1 MWKEQTVSVVLPT
14 YREKDSIRQAIV
26 DLFATGVVDEV
37 IAVNN
42 NAAAGTSE
50 EIAGTGAREVFEPR
64 QGYGFACR
72 CGLSRATGDLV
83 ILFEPDGTFR
93 GSDVLKLLVYH
104 DDGYDVVFGTRTT
117 KGLIW
122 EGANMGPALK
132 WGNVIVAKLLE
143 VLFLTPF
150 QLTDVGCTLR
160 LVRRDILDR
169 ITGAFRVGGSHFG
182 VEFMLYAINS
192 GASCIEIPV
201 NYLPRVGE
209 SQVTASFV
217 KTAVLAL
224 RMIAFTLAYRFRT
237 LVDKLR

>member
-14 YREKDSIRQAIV
+14 YREKDSIRQTIL
-26 DLFATGVVDEV
+26 DLFATGVVDEI

-42 NAAAGTSE
+42 NAAAGTSA

-64 QGYGFACR
+64 QGYGYACR
-72 CGLSRATGDLV
+72 CGLALAAGDLV

-93 GSDVLKLLVYH
+93 GSDVLKLLIYH
-104 DDGYDVVFGTRTT
+104 DDGYAVVFGTRTT

-132 WGNVIVAKLLE
+132 WGNIIVAKLLE
-143 VLFLTPF
+143 LLFLTPF

-160 LVRRDILDR
+160 LVERDILER
-169 ITGAFRVGGSHFG
+169 IKGDFRVGGSHFG
-182 VEFMLYAINS
+182 VEFMLRAITS
-192 GASCIEIPV
+192 GAACIEIPV

-209 SQVTASFV
+209 SQVTASLV
-217 KTAVLAL
+217 KTVVLAF
-224 RMIAFTLAYRFRT
+224 RMIAFTLAFRVRT
-237 LVDKLR
+237 RGGKPR